1 MFVLLQSIM
10 SIPKPIQ
17 SAMASW
23 CKDYAGHIEYLGEYE
38 GNGAFYYVFDE
49 PVELGF
55 PSVYLL
61 NSDNTVDE
69 IDGPEA
75 LEIIG
80 LFVENLDEV
89 SVE

>member
-1 MFVLLQSIM
+1 MQ
-10 SIPKPIQ
+10 
-17 SAMASW
+17 SW
-23 CKDYAGHIEYLGEYE
+23 CDEYTGHIDYLGEHE
-38 GNGAFYYVFDE
+38 GKGAYYYVFEE

-61 NSDNTVDE
+61 NTDNSVEE

-89 SVE
+89 SIE